1 MDPKKIT
8 KEGFEVF
15 NVKGIKKE
23 KMKRFGERCF
33 EKCEFLEVC
42 SQKNFK
48 TKDNILIKISSK
60 TCGTI
65 SGVYLIYEPVHI
77 IKKRRF

>member
-1 MDPKKIT
+1 MFD
-8 KEGFEVF
+8 
-15 NVKGIKKE
+15 VKGIKKE

-33 EKCEFLEVC
+33 EKCEFLEAC

-48 TKDNILIKISSK
+48 TKDNILRKISSK

>member
-1 MDPKKIT
+1 MYD
-8 KEGFEVF
+8 
-15 NVKGIKKE
+15 VKGIKKE

-33 EKCEFLEVC
+33 EKCEFLEAC
-42 SQKNFK
+42 SQKSFK
-48 TKDNILIKISSK
+48 TKGDILIEVSSK

-77 IKKRRF
+77 IKKRKF